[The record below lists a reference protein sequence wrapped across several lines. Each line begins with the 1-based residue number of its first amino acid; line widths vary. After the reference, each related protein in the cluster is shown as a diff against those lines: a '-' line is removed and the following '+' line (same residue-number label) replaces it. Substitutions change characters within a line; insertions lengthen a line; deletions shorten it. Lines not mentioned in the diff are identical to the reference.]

1 MEHRAEDG
9 NDDNRHAPAG
19 RDALAA
25 IAGAAALLVAALG
38 TLSVVDVLPV
48 DLRWCAP
55 LASAWCNVLVVAIG
69 VMVADRAR
77 RHPPAGLRSDLLAA
91 ALRNAFR
98 RKQRQEQE
106 PEQEREQHDNPW
118 PAIAAAIDWR
128 PWAVTA
134 GAAPSAAIALIAWQP
149 PPPVALI
156 RAMAAPEPTLAAGA
170 ACIALAFIT
179 LVAER
184 HQAAAAAGSPVS
196 ASLTRMLRV
205 ALVTAL
211 AAAAAAAWFAFEHR
225 SADGLVRAVA
235 LLNAAVAVEL
245 AVRGALSWFAVPRG
259 AIVPSSAIAGLLR
272 RRPSPLASLGTELRH
287 RYGIDLRQ
295 SWGWRSFV
303 RLLPGALGATAACAW
318 LLTAVVV
325 LTPEQRAV
333 YERFGAPVAVWQ
345 PGLHVGL
352 PWPFGRARIVDNG
365 TVHQVAISGGTNGGG
380 VDNVGTPA
388 ASADGPTPDQLN
400 RLWDAP
406 HPWETTQ
413 VIAGANGDRQN
424 FQIVNADVRVD
435 YRLGP
440 TDADAR
446 AALYRAVDPERTV
459 RVTADR
465 ELLHYLASQTLE
477 SLLETNQAAMADHLK
492 RTIQQ
497 QLDRLQSGVDVI
509 AVVIESV
516 HPPTG
521 AAAAYHDV
529 QAAQIRAQAS
539 VAQARGFAA
548 GLLGNA
554 QQQAL
559 TRIAQAEAQAGDT
572 LSSARVQRIDFDADL
587 VAYRLGGPAF
597 PFEYYLGS
605 LQRGLRNARM
615 TIIDDRLADG
625 TRATVDLRNYSAG
638 DLAGIH

>member
-1 MEHRAEDG
+1 MGQQAEG
-9 NDDNRHAPAG
+9 NDDITGNPAV
-19 RDALAA
+19 RDALAPV
-25 IAGAAALLVAALG
+25 AGAAALLVATLGALG
-38 TLSVVDVLPV
+38 AVDVLPA

-69 VMVADRAR
+69 VLLAGRAR
-77 RHPPAGLRSDLLAA
+77 RHPPEISAA
-91 ALRNAFR
+91 TLIGDWLRNAFS
-98 RKQRQEQE
+98 RKHE
-106 PEQEREQHDNPW
+106 PEHDDNPW

-128 PWAVTA
+128 PWAV
-134 GAAPSAAIALIAWQP
+134 AACGVLSVALAVLACQP
-149 PPPVALI
+149 PSPVMLV
-156 RAMAAPEPTLAAGA
+156 RAMSAPEPTLAAGA
-170 ACIALAFIT
+170 ACIVLAFLT

-184 HQAAAAAGSPVS
+184 HHAAAASRSAVS
-196 ASLTRMLRV
+196 ASLMRVLRV

-211 AAAAAAAWFAFEHR
+211 AGALAAAWFAFRHR
-225 SADGLVRAVA
+225 TADWLVQAVA
-235 LLNAAVAVEL
+235 LLNAAVAAEL
-245 AVRGALSWFAVPRG
+245 TLRGVLSWFAGPRG
-259 AIVPSSAIAGLLR
+259 ALVPTSAIAGLLS
-272 RRPSPLASLGTELRH
+272 RRPSPFASLGAELRH

-303 RLLPGALGATAACAW
+303 RLLPGALAATVACAW

-325 LTPEQRAV
+325 LNPEQRAV

-365 TVHQVAISGGTNGGG
+365 AVHQVAIAGGANDGSADPSP
-380 VDNVGTPA
+380 VP
-388 ASADGPTPDQLN
+388 ADGPTPERLD
-400 RLWDAP
+400 RLWDVP

-435 YRLGP
+435 YRLGL

-446 AALYRAVDPERTV
+446 AALYRAIDPESTV
-459 RVTADR
+459 RTSANR
-465 ELLHYLASQTLE
+465 ELVHYLASHTLE
-477 SLLETNQAAMADHLK
+477 SLLETNQAAMAGQLK
-492 RTIQQ
+492 RAIQQ

-521 AAAAYHDV
+521 AAAAFHDV
-529 QAAQIRAQAS
+529 QAAQIRAQGS

-559 TRIAQAEAQAGDT
+559 ERVAHAEAQAGDT
-572 LSSARVQRIDFDADL
+572 VSSARVQQIDFDADL

-597 PFEYYLGS
+597 PFEYYLDR
-605 LQRGLRNARM
+605 LQHGLRDARM

-625 TRATVDLRNYSAG
+625 TRATVDLRNTPAG

>member
-1 MEHRAEDG
+1 MGQQAEG
-9 NDDNRHAPAG
+9 NDDIPGSPAG
-19 RDALAA
+19 RDALVAV
-25 IAGAAALLVAALG
+25 AGAAALLVAALG
-38 TLSVVDVLPV
+38 TLSAVDVLPA

-55 LASAWCNVLVVAIG
+55 LASAWCNVFVVAIG
-69 VMVADRAR
+69 VLFAGRAH
-77 RHPPAGLRSDLLAA
+77 RHPPEESAASLLADW
-91 ALRNAFR
+91 LGSAFR
-98 RKQRQEQE
+98 RKQE
-106 PEQEREQHDNPW
+106 PEHHDNPW
-118 PAIAAAIDWR
+118 PAIAATIDWR

-134 GAAPSAAIALIAWQP
+134 GAALSVALAMLAWQP
-149 PPPVALI
+149 PSPVMLI

-170 ACIALAFIT
+170 ACIVLAFLT
-179 LVAER
+179 LVSER
-184 HQAAAAAGSPVS
+184 HHAAAAGGSAVA
-196 ASLTRMLRV
+196 ASLTRVLRV

-211 AAAAAAAWFAFEHR
+211 AGAVAAAWFAFQHR
-225 SADGLVRAVA
+225 AADGLVHAVA
-235 LLNAAVAVEL
+235 LLNAAVAAEL
-245 AVRGALSWFAVPRG
+245 AIRGVLSWFAVPRG
-259 AIVPSSAIAGLLR
+259 AVVPTSAIAGLLS
-272 RRPSPLASLGTELRH
+272 RRPAPFASLGAELRH

-325 LTPEQRAV
+325 LNPEQRAV

-365 TVHQVAISGGTNGGG
+365 AVHQVAIAGSANDGGA
-380 VDNVGTPA
+380 DAPA
-388 ASADGPTPDQLN
+388 VRADGPTPERLD
-400 RLWDAP
+400 RLWDVP
-406 HPWETTQ
+406 HPWDTTQ

-446 AALYRAVDPERTV
+446 AALYRTIDPESTV
-459 RVTADR
+459 RVSANR
-465 ELLHYLASQTLE
+465 ELVHYLASHTLE

-492 RTIQQ
+492 RAIQQ
-497 QLDRLQSGVDVI
+497 QLDQLQSGVDVI

-521 AAAAYHDV
+521 AAAAFHDV
-529 QAAQIRAQAS
+529 QAAQIRALGS

-548 GLLGNA
+548 GLLGDA

-559 TRIAQAEAQAGDT
+559 VRVARAEAQAGDT
-572 LSSARVQRIDFDADL
+572 LASARVQRIDFDTEV

-597 PFEYYLGS
+597 PFEYYLDR

-625 TRATVDLRNYSAG
+625 TRATVDLRNTPAG

>member
-1 MEHRAEDG
+1 MGQQAHG
-9 NDDNRHAPAG
+9 NDDIPDSRAG
-19 RDALAA
+19 RDALAPV
-25 IAGAAALLVAALG
+25 AGAAALLGAALA
-38 TLSVVDVLPV
+38 TLSVVDLLPV

-55 LASAWCNVLVVAIG
+55 LASAWCNVLVVALG
-69 VMVADRAR
+69 VLLAERAR
-77 RHPPAGLRSDLLAA
+77 RHPPQGLAAGLLADWLRS
-91 ALRNAFR
+91 AFR
-98 RKQRQEQE
+98 RKQE
-106 PEQEREQHDNPW
+106 PEQYDNPW

-128 PWAVTA
+128 PVAVTA
-134 GAAPSAAIALIAWQP
+134 GAVLSASIAALAWLPPAPVVL
-149 PPPVALI
+149 V
-156 RAMAAPEPTLAAGA
+156 RAMAAPEPTVAAGA
-170 ACIALAFIT
+170 ACIVLAFLT

-184 HQAAAAAGSPVS
+184 HHAATAGTSTVS
-196 ASLTRMLRV
+196 ASLTPMLRM

-211 AAAAAAAWFAFEHR
+211 AGALAAAWFVFLHR
-225 SADGLVRAVA
+225 AADGLVHAVA
-235 LLNAAVAVEL
+235 LLNALVGAEL
-245 AVRGALSWFAVPRG
+245 AVRGVLSWFDVPRG
-259 AIVPSSAIAGLLR
+259 TVVPTSAIAGLLS
-272 RRPSPLASLGTELRH
+272 RRPSPLASLDAELRD

-303 RLLPGALGATAACAW
+303 RLLPGALGATVACAW

-325 LTPEQRAV
+325 LNPEQRAV

-365 TVHQVAISGGTNGGG
+365 AVHQVAIAGSASDDTA
-380 VDNVGTPA
+380 DTRA
-388 ASADGPTPDQLN
+388 APADGPTLERLD
-400 RLWDAP
+400 RLWDVA

-446 AALYRAVDPERTV
+446 AALYRTSDPESTV
-459 RVTADR
+459 RVSANR
-465 ELLHYLASQTLE
+465 ELVHYLASHTLE
-477 SLLETNQAAMADHLK
+477 SLLETNQAAMAEQLK
-492 RTIQQ
+492 RAIQQ
-497 QLDRLQSGVDVI
+497 QLDRLQSGVDVV

-521 AAAAYHDV
+521 AAAAFHDV
-529 QAAQIRAQAS
+529 QAAQIRAQGS

-559 TRIAQAEAQAGDT
+559 VRIAQAEAQAGDT

-597 PFEYYLGS
+597 PFEYYLNK
-605 LQRGLRNARM
+605 LQHGLRNARM

-625 TRATVDLRNYSAG
+625 TRATVDLRNTPAG

>member
-1 MEHRAEDG
+1 MGQQAEG
-9 NDDNRHAPAG
+9 NDDTPCSPAG
-19 RDALAA
+19 RDAFAPVA
-25 IAGAAALLVAALG
+25 RAAALLVAALA
-38 TLSVVDVLPV
+38 TLSAVDFLPV

-69 VMVADRAR
+69 VLLADRAR
-77 RHPPAGLRSDLLAA
+77 RHPPQGSAAGLLKNWLRS
-91 ALRNAFR
+91 AFSH
-98 RKQRQEQE
+98 KQEAQQV
-106 PEQEREQHDNPW
+106 DNPW
-118 PAIAAAIDWR
+118 PAISAAIDWR

-134 GAAPSAAIALIAWQP
+134 GGAFSVALAALAWQP
-149 PPPVALI
+149 PSPAMLV

-170 ACIALAFIT
+170 ACIVLAFLT

-184 HQAAAAAGSPVS
+184 HHAAAASGSAVS
-196 ASLTRMLRV
+196 ASLTRVLRV

-211 AAAAAAAWFAFEHR
+211 GGALAAGWFAFRHLT
-225 SADGLVRAVA
+225 ADWLLQAVA
-235 LLNAAVAVEL
+235 LLNAAVAAEL
-245 AVRGALSWFAVPRG
+245 ALRGVLSWFAVPCG
-259 AIVPSSAIAGLLR
+259 AVVPTSAIAGLLS
-272 RRPSPLASLGTELRH
+272 RRPSPFASLGAELRH
-287 RYGIDLRQ
+287 RYGVDLRQ

-303 RLLPGALGATAACAW
+303 RLLPGALAATVACAW

-325 LTPEQRAV
+325 LNPGQRAV

-365 TVHQVAISGGTNGGG
+365 AVHQVAIAGSANDGSADT
-380 VDNVGTPA
+380 TSEP
-388 ASADGPTPDQLN
+388 ADGPTPERLD
-400 RLWDAP
+400 RLWDVP

-435 YRLGP
+435 YRLGL

-446 AALYRAVDPERTV
+446 SALYRTIDPESTV
-459 RVTADR
+459 RTSANR
-465 ELLHYLASQTLE
+465 ELVHYLASHTLE
-477 SLLETNQAAMADHLK
+477 SLLETNQAAMADQLK
-492 RTIQQ
+492 RAIQQ

-521 AAAAYHDV
+521 AAAAFHDV
-529 QAAQIRAQAS
+529 QAAQIRAQGS

-554 QQQAL
+554 QQQGLERVAH
-559 TRIAQAEAQAGDT
+559 AEAQAVDMV
-572 LSSARVQRIDFDADL
+572 SSAHVQQIDFDADL

-597 PFEYYLGS
+597 PFEYYLDR
-605 LQRGLRNARM
+605 LQRGLRNPRM

-625 TRATVDLRNYSAG
+625 SRATVDLRNTPAG

>member
-1 MEHRAEDG
+1 MGQQAEG
-9 NDDNRHAPAG
+9 HDDIPGTPAG
-19 RDALAA
+19 REALLPV
-25 IAGAAALLVAALG
+25 AGAAALLAVALG
-38 TLSVVDVLPV
+38 TLGAVDFLPV

-69 VMVADRAR
+69 VLLGDRGRRVA
-77 RHPPAGLRSDLLAA
+77 PPGSAAGLLAAGLR
-91 ALRNAFR
+91 RVFPG
-98 RKQRQEQE
+98 KQE
-106 PEQEREQHDNPW
+106 PEQSDNPW
-118 PAIAAAIDWR
+118 PALAAAIDWR

-134 GAAPSAAIALIAWQP
+134 GAGLSVAMAALAWQP
-149 PPPVALI
+149 PSLPMLI

-170 ACIALAFIT
+170 ACVALAFLT
-179 LVAER
+179 LVTER
-184 HQAAAAAGSPVS
+184 HHAVAASRSAVS

-205 ALVTAL
+205 ALATAL
-211 AAAAAAAWFAFEHR
+211 AGVLAAAWFAFRHR
-225 SADGLVRAVA
+225 TADWLVQAAA
-235 LLNAAVAVEL
+235 LFNTAVAVEL
-245 AVRGALSWFAVPRG
+245 AVRGVLSWFAVPRG
-259 AIVPSSAIAGLLR
+259 AVVPASAIAGLLS
-272 RRPSPLASLGTELRH
+272 RRPAPFASIGAELRH

-303 RLLPGALGATAACAW
+303 RLLPAALGATVAAAW

-325 LTPEQRAV
+325 LNPEQRAV

-365 TVHQVAISGGTNGGG
+365 AVHQVAIAGSTNEGG
-380 VDNVGTPA
+380 VDTRAVP
-388 ASADGPTPDQLN
+388 ADGPTPEGLD
-400 RLWDAP
+400 RLWDAA
-406 HPWETTQ
+406 HPGETTQ

-435 YRLGP
+435 YRLGS

-446 AALYRAVDPERTV
+446 AALYRTIEPESTV
-459 RVTADR
+459 RASASR
-465 ELLHYLASQTLE
+465 ELVHYLASHTLE
-477 SLLETNQAAMADHLK
+477 SLLETNQAVMADRLK
-492 RTIQQ
+492 RAIQQ
-497 QLDRLQSGVDVI
+497 QLDRLQSGVDVV

-521 AAAAYHDV
+521 AAAAFHDV
-529 QAAQIRAQAS
+529 QAAQIRAQGS

-554 QQQAL
+554 RQQAL
-559 TRIAQAEAQAGDT
+559 VRIAQAEAQAGDT
-572 LSSARVQRIDFDADL
+572 LSSARVQQIDFDADL

-597 PFEYYLGS
+597 PFEYYLDR

-615 TIIDDRLADG
+615 TILDDRLADG
-625 TRATVDLRNYSAG
+625 TRATVDLRNTPAG

>member
-1 MEHRAEDG
+1 MGQQAEG
-9 NDDNRHAPAG
+9 SDNTPDSPAG
-19 RDALAA
+19 RGDALVPVAW
-25 IAGAAALLVAALG
+25 AAALLVAALG
-38 TLSVVDVLPV
+38 TLSAVDILPV

-69 VMVADRAR
+69 V
-77 RHPPAGLRSDLLAA
+77 LLAA
-91 ALRNAFR
+91 RPRRRPPEGFAASLASLLVDGLRDAFR
-98 RKQRQEQE
+98 RK
-106 PEQEREQHDNPW
+106 PDSERHDNPW

-134 GAAPSAAIALIAWQP
+134 SAALSVAIAALAWQSP
-149 PPPVALI
+149 SPAMLV

-170 ACIALAFIT
+170 ACIVLAFLT

-184 HQAAAAAGSPVS
+184 HHAAAAHASPVS
-196 ASLTRMLRV
+196 ASLMQLLRV

-211 AAAAAAAWFAFEHR
+211 AGALAAAWFAFRHR
-225 SADGLVRAVA
+225 AADWLVHGVA
-235 LLNAAVAVEL
+235 LLNAAVAAEL
-245 AVRGALSWFAVPRG
+245 AIRGALSWFAVPRD
-259 AIVPSSAIAGLLR
+259 AVVPTSAIAGLLS
-272 RRPSPLASLGTELRH
+272 RRPSPFASLGAELRH

-325 LTPEQRAV
+325 LNPQQRAV
-333 YERFGAPVAVWQ
+333 NERFGAPVAVWQ

-365 TVHQVAISGGTNGGG
+365 AVHQVAIAGSASDGGA
-380 VDNVGTPA
+380 DTPVVP
-388 ASADGPTPDQLN
+388 ADGPTPERLN

-446 AALYRAVDPERTV
+446 AALYRTSDPESTV
-459 RVTADR
+459 RVNASR
-465 ELLHYLASQTLE
+465 ELVHYLASHTLE
-477 SLLETNQAAMADHLK
+477 SLLETNQAAMAEQLK
-492 RTIQQ
+492 RAIQQ

-521 AAAAYHDV
+521 AAAAFHDV
-529 QAAQIRAQAS
+529 QAAQIRAQGS

-587 VAYRLGGPAF
+587 IAYRLGGPAF
-597 PFEYYLGS
+597 PFEYYLDR

-625 TRATVDLRNYSAG
+625 TRATVDLRNTPAG

>member
-1 MEHRAEDG
+1 MGQQAQG
-9 NDDNRHAPAG
+9 NDDIPDSRAG
-19 RDALAA
+19 RDALAPV
-25 IAGAAALLVAALG
+25 AGAAALLGAALA
-38 TLSVVDVLPV
+38 TLSVVDLLPV

-69 VMVADRAR
+69 VLLAERAR
-77 RHPPAGLRSDLLAA
+77 RHPPQGLAAGLLANWLRS
-91 ALRNAFR
+91 AFR
-98 RKQRQEQE
+98 RKQATGQY
-106 PEQEREQHDNPW
+106 DNPW

-128 PWAVTA
+128 PVAVTA
-134 GAAPSAAIALIAWQP
+134 GAVLSVVIAALAWLPPAPVML
-149 PPPVALI
+149 V

-170 ACIALAFIT
+170 AGLVLAFLT

-184 HQAAAAAGSPVS
+184 HHAATAGTSAVS
-196 ASLTRMLRV
+196 ASLTRMLRM

-211 AAAAAAAWFAFEHR
+211 AGALAAAWFVFLHR
-225 SADGLVRAVA
+225 AADGLVHVVA
-235 LLNAAVAVEL
+235 LLNALVAAEL
-245 AVRGALSWFAVPRG
+245 AVRGVLSWFDVPRG
-259 AIVPSSAIAGLLR
+259 AVVPTSAIAGLLS
-272 RRPSPLASLGTELRH
+272 RRPSPLASLDAELRD

-303 RLLPGALGATAACAW
+303 RLLPGALGATVACAW

-325 LTPEQRAV
+325 LNPEQRAV

-365 TVHQVAISGGTNGGG
+365 AVHQVAIAGSANDDTA
-380 VDNVGTPA
+380 DTRA
-388 ASADGPTPDQLN
+388 APTDGPTPERLN
-400 RLWDAP
+400 RLWDVA

-446 AALYRAVDPERTV
+446 AALYRTSDPDSTV
-459 RVTADR
+459 RVSANR
-465 ELLHYLASQTLE
+465 ELVHYLASHTLE
-477 SLLETNQAAMADHLK
+477 SLLETNQAAMAEQLK
-492 RTIQQ
+492 RATQQ
-497 QLDRLQSGVDVI
+497 QLDRLESGVDVV

-521 AAAAYHDV
+521 AAAAFHDV
-529 QAAQIRAQAS
+529 QAAQIRAQGS

-559 TRIAQAEAQAGDT
+559 VRIAQAEAQAGDT
-572 LSSARVQRIDFDADL
+572 LSSARVQQIDFDADL

-597 PFEYYLGS
+597 AFEYYLNK
-605 LQRGLRNARM
+605 LQHGLRNARM

-625 TRATVDLRNYSAG
+625 TRATVDLRNTPAG

>member
-1 MEHRAEDG
+1 MRQQAEG
-9 NDDNRHAPAG
+9 NDDNPGSPAG
-19 RDALAA
+19 RDALAPV
-25 IAGAAALLVAALG
+25 AGAAAVLVVALG
-38 TLSVVDVLPV
+38 TLGAVDLLPA

-69 VMVADRAR
+69 VLLAHRAR
-77 RHPPAGLRSDLLAA
+77 RPLPEGTAVTLIGDWLRS
-91 ALRNAFR
+91 AFS
-98 RKQRQEQE
+98 RKQE
-106 PEQEREQHDNPW
+106 PEDDDNPW

-128 PWAVTA
+128 PWAVAA
-134 GAAPSAAIALIAWQP
+134 GGVLSAALAALAWQP
-149 PPPVALI
+149 PSPAMLV

-170 ACIALAFIT
+170 ACIVLAFLT

-184 HQAAAAAGSPVS
+184 HHAAAASGSAVS
-196 ASLTRMLRV
+196 ASLKRVLRV

-211 AAAAAAAWFAFEHR
+211 AGALAAAWFAFRHR
-225 SADGLVRAVA
+225 TADRLVHAVA
-235 LLNAAVAVEL
+235 LLNAAVAAEL
-245 AVRGALSWFAVPRG
+245 ALRGVLTWFAVPRG
-259 AIVPSSAIAGLLR
+259 AVVPTSAIAGLLS
-272 RRPSPLASLGTELRH
+272 RRPSPFASLGAELRH

-303 RLLPGALGATAACAW
+303 RLLPAALVATAACAW

-325 LTPEQRAV
+325 LNPEQRAV

-365 TVHQVAISGGTNGGG
+365 AVHQVAIAGSANDGSA
-380 VDNVGTPA
+380 DTPPVP
-388 ASADGPTPDQLN
+388 ADGPTPERID
-400 RLWDAP
+400 RLWDVP

-435 YRLGP
+435 YRLGL

-446 AALYRAVDPERTV
+446 AALYRTIDPESTV
-459 RVTADR
+459 RTSANR
-465 ELLHYLASQTLE
+465 ELVHYLASHTLE
-477 SLLETNQAAMADHLK
+477 SLLETNQAAMADQLK
-492 RTIQQ
+492 RAIQQ

-521 AAAAYHDV
+521 AAAAFHDV
-529 QAAQIRAQAS
+529 QAAQIRAQGS

-559 TRIAQAEAQAGDT
+559 ERVAHAEAQAGDT
-572 LSSARVQRIDFDADL
+572 VSSARVQQIDFDADL

-597 PFEYYLGS
+597 PFEYYLDR
-605 LQRGLRNARM
+605 LQRGLSNARM

-625 TRATVDLRNYSAG
+625 TRATVDLRNTPAG

>member
-1 MEHRAEDG
+1 MGQQAEG
-9 NDDNRHAPAG
+9 NDDIPGSPAG
-19 RDALAA
+19 RDALAPV
-25 IAGAAALLVAALG
+25 AGAAALLVAALG
-38 TLSVVDVLPV
+38 MLSTVDMLPA

-55 LASAWCNVLVVAIG
+55 LASAWCNVFVVAIG
-69 VMVADRAR
+69 VLLAQRGR
-77 RHPPAGLRSDLLAA
+77 RHPPEGSVAPLLANW
-91 ALRNAFR
+91 LRGAVR
-98 RKQRQEQE
+98 RKQAPESE
-106 PEQEREQHDNPW
+106 PASAHDDNPW

-134 GAAPSAAIALIAWQP
+134 GAGFSVALAAFAWQP
-149 PPPVALI
+149 PSPAMLV
-156 RAMAAPEPTLAAGA
+156 RAMAAPEPTFAAGA
-170 ACIALAFIT
+170 ACIVLAFLT

-184 HQAAAAAGSPVS
+184 HHAAAARTSAVA

-205 ALVTAL
+205 ALATALAGAL
-211 AAAAAAAWFAFEHR
+211 AAAWFVFRHR
-225 SADGLVRAVA
+225 TADGLVHALA
-235 LLNAAVAVEL
+235 LLNAAIAAEL
-245 AVRGALSWFAVPRG
+245 ALRGVLSWFAAPRG
-259 AIVPSSAIAGLLR
+259 AIVPTSALAGLLS
-272 RRPSPLASLGTELRH
+272 RRPSPFASLGAELRD

-303 RLLPGALGATAACAW
+303 RLLPGALAATVACAW

-325 LTPEQRAV
+325 LNPEQRAV

-365 TVHQVAISGGTNGGG
+365 AVHQVAIAGSASDGGA
-380 VDNVGTPA
+380 DAPPLP
-388 ASADGPTPDQLN
+388 ADGPTPERLD

-406 HPWETTQ
+406 HPWDTTQ

-435 YRLGP
+435 YRVGP

-446 AALYRAVDPERTV
+446 AALYRTIDPESTV
-459 RVTADR
+459 RASANR
-465 ELLHYLASQTLE
+465 ELVHYLSSHTLE
-477 SLLETNQAAMADHLK
+477 SLLETNQAAMADQLK
-492 RTIQQ
+492 RALQQ

-521 AAAAYHDV
+521 AAAAFHDV
-529 QAAQIRAQAS
+529 QAAQIRAQGS

-559 TRIAQAEAQAGDT
+559 ERIAHAEAQAGDT
-572 LSSARVQRIDFDADL
+572 VSSARVQQIDFDADV

-597 PFEYYLGS
+597 PFEYYLDR
-605 LQRGLRNARM
+605 LQRGLLNARM

-625 TRATVDLRNYSAG
+625 TRATVDLRNTPAG

>member
-1 MEHRAEDG
+1 MGQQAEG
-9 NDDNRHAPAG
+9 NDDIPGSPAG
-19 RDALAA
+19 RDALVAV
-25 IAGAAALLVAALG
+25 AGAAALLVAALG
-38 TLSVVDVLPV
+38 TLSAVDVLPA

-55 LASAWCNVLVVAIG
+55 LASAWCNVFVVAIG
-69 VMVADRAR
+69 VLLAGRAR
-77 RHPPAGLRSDLLAA
+77 RHPPEESAASLLVDW
-91 ALRNAFR
+91 LGSAFR
-98 RKQRQEQE
+98 RKQE
-106 PEQEREQHDNPW
+106 PEHHDNPW

-134 GAAPSAAIALIAWQP
+134 GAALSVALAMLAWQP
-149 PPPVALI
+149 PSPVMLI

-170 ACIALAFIT
+170 ACIVLAFLT
-179 LVAER
+179 LVSER
-184 HQAAAAAGSPVS
+184 HHAAAAGGSAVA
-196 ASLTRMLRV
+196 ASLTRVLRV

-211 AAAAAAAWFAFEHR
+211 AGAIAAAWFAFQHR
-225 SADGLVRAVA
+225 AADGLVHAVA
-235 LLNAAVAVEL
+235 LLNAAVAAEL
-245 AVRGALSWFAVPRG
+245 AIRGVLSWFAVPRG
-259 AIVPSSAIAGLLR
+259 AVVPTSAIAGLLS
-272 RRPSPLASLGTELRH
+272 RRPSPFASLGAELRH

-303 RLLPGALGATAACAW
+303 RLLPGALGATVACAW

-325 LTPEQRAV
+325 LNPEQRAV

-365 TVHQVAISGGTNGGG
+365 AVHQVAIAGSANDGGADARA
-380 VDNVGTPA
+380 VP
-388 ASADGPTPDQLN
+388 ADGPTPERLD
-400 RLWDAP
+400 RLWDVP
-406 HPWETTQ
+406 HPWDTTQ

-446 AALYRAVDPERTV
+446 AALYRTIDPESTV
-459 RVTADR
+459 RVSANR
-465 ELLHYLASQTLE
+465 ELVHYLASHTLE

-492 RTIQQ
+492 RAIQQ
-497 QLDRLQSGVDVI
+497 QLDQLQSGVDVI
-509 AVVIESV
+509 SVVIESV

-521 AAAAYHDV
+521 AAAAFHDV
-529 QAAQIRAQAS
+529 QAAQIRALGS

-548 GLLGNA
+548 GLLGDA

-559 TRIAQAEAQAGDT
+559 VRVARAEAQAGDT
-572 LSSARVQRIDFDADL
+572 LASARVQRIDFDAEV

-597 PFEYYLGS
+597 PFEYYLDR

-625 TRATVDLRNYSAG
+625 TRATVDLRNTPAG

>member
-1 MEHRAEDG
+1 MGQQAADH
-9 NDDNRHAPAG
+9 DDIPGSPSGRVGLAPVAC
-19 RDALAA
+19 
-25 IAGAAALLVAALG
+25 AAALLVAALA
-38 TLSVVDVLPV
+38 TLSVVGVLPV

-69 VMVADRAR
+69 VMLADRAR
-77 RHPPAGLRSDLLAA
+77 SRPPAGLRVDLLSA
-91 ALRNAFR
+91 ALRGAFR
-98 RKQRQEQE
+98 RRQEQE
-106 PEQEREQHDNPW
+106 QEPAHHDNPW
-118 PAIAAAIDWR
+118 PAIVTAIDWR

-134 GAAPSAAIALIAWQP
+134 CAVLAAAIATIASRPLP
-149 PPPVALI
+149 PATLI
-156 RAMAAPEPTLAAGA
+156 RAMAAPEATLAAGA
-170 ACIALAFIT
+170 SCLVLAFLT

-184 HQAAAAAGSPVS
+184 HHASAAARSPAS

-211 AAAAAAAWFAFEHR
+211 AGAAAAAWFAVQR
-225 SADGLVRAVA
+225 RPADWLVRAVA
-235 LLNAAVAVEL
+235 LLNAAVAAEL
-245 AVRGALSWFAVPRG
+245 AVRGVLSWFAVPRD
-259 AIVPSSAIAGLLR
+259 AFVPVSAIAGLLR
-272 RRPSPLASLGTELRH
+272 RRPSPLASLGAELRH

-303 RLLPGALGATAACAW
+303 RLLPVALGTTVVCAW

-325 LTPEQRAV
+325 LNPEQRAV

-352 PWPFGRARIVDNG
+352 PWPFGRARVVDNG
-365 TVHQVAISGGTNGGG
+365 TVHQVAIAGGANDGSIPI
-380 VDNVGTPA
+380 PA
-388 ASADGPTPDQLN
+388 ASADGPTPERFN
-400 RLWDAP
+400 RLWDTP

-424 FQIVNADVRVD
+424 FQIVNADVRID
-435 YRLGP
+435 YRLGS

-446 AALYRAVDPERTV
+446 AALYRTIDPESTV
-459 RVTADR
+459 RASANR
-465 ELLHYLASQTLE
+465 ELVHYLASHTLE
-477 SLLETNQAAMADHLK
+477 SLLETNQAAMADSLK
-492 RTIQQ
+492 RAIQQ

-509 AVVIESV
+509 AVVIESL

-521 AAAAYHDV
+521 AAAAFHDL
-529 QAAQIRAQAS
+529 QAAQIRAQGS
-539 VAQARGFAA
+539 IAQARGFAA

-559 TRIAQAEAQAGDT
+559 VRIAQAEAQAGDT
-572 LSSARVQRIDFDADL
+572 LSSARVQQIDFDADL

-597 PFEYYLGS
+597 PFEYYLNK
-605 LQRGLRNARM
+605 LQHGLRNARM

-625 TRATVDLRNYSAG
+625 TRATVDLRNTPAG

>member
-1 MEHRAEDG
+1 MGQQPEGH
-9 NDDNRHAPAG
+9 DDIPDIPAG
-19 RDALAA
+19 RKALAPV
-25 IAGAAALLVAALG
+25 AGAAALLAVTLG
-38 TLSVVDVLPV
+38 TLGAVDFLPV

-69 VMVADRAR
+69 VLLAGRTR
-77 RHPPAGLRSDLLAA
+77 RHLPEGSAATLIGAWLRY
-91 ALRNAFR
+91 AFS
-98 RKQRQEQE
+98 RKQG
-106 PEQEREQHDNPW
+106 PEQYNNPW

-128 PWAVTA
+128 PWCVTA
-134 GAAPSAAIALIAWQP
+134 CAALSVAMAALAWQP
-149 PPPVALI
+149 PSALMLI
-156 RAMAAPEPTLAAGA
+156 GAMAAPEPTLAAGA
-170 ACIALAFIT
+170 ACLVLAFLT
-179 LVAER
+179 LVTER
-184 HQAAAAAGSPVS
+184 HHTVAASRSAVS
-196 ASLTRMLRV
+196 ASLTRTLRV
-205 ALVTAL
+205 ALATAL
-211 AAAAAAAWFAFEHR
+211 AGVLAAAWFAFRHR
-225 SADGLVRAVA
+225 TADWLVQAAA
-235 LLNAAVAVEL
+235 LFNAAVAAEL
-245 AVRGALSWFAVPRG
+245 AVRGVLWWFAVPRG
-259 AIVPSSAIAGLLR
+259 AVVPTSAIAGLLSR
-272 RRPSPLASLGTELRH
+272 QPAPLASLGAELRH

-303 RLLPGALGATAACAW
+303 RLLPVALGATVAAAW

-325 LTPEQRAV
+325 LSPDQRAV

-345 PGLHVGL
+345 PGLHIGL
-352 PWPFGRARIVDNG
+352 PWPFGRTRIVDNG
-365 TVHQVAISGGTNGGG
+365 AVHQIAIAGSANGGG
-380 VDNVGTPA
+380 ADPRAVP
-388 ASADGPTPDQLN
+388 ADGPTPDGLN

-406 HPWETTQ
+406 HPGETTQ

-446 AALYRAVDPERTV
+446 AALYRTTDPESTV
-459 RVTADR
+459 RVSANR
-465 ELLHYLASQTLE
+465 ELVHYLASHTLE
-477 SLLETNQAAMADHLK
+477 SLLETDQAAMADQLK
-492 RTIQQ
+492 RAIQQ

-521 AAAAYHDV
+521 AAAAFHDV
-529 QAAQIRAQAS
+529 QAAQIRAQGS
-539 VAQARGFAA
+539 IAQARGFAA

-559 TRIAQAEAQAGDT
+559 VRIAQAEAQAGDT
-572 LSSARVQRIDFDADL
+572 LSAARVQQIDFDADL

-597 PFEYYLGS
+597 PFEYYLDR
-605 LQRGLRNARM
+605 LQRGLRSARM

-625 TRATVDLRNYSAG
+625 TRATVDLRNTPAG

>member
-1 MEHRAEDG
+1 MGQQAEG
-9 NDDNRHAPAG
+9 NDDIPGSPAG
-19 RDALAA
+19 RDALVAV
-25 IAGAAALLVAALG
+25 AGAAALLVAALG
-38 TLSVVDVLPV
+38 TLSAVDVLPA

-55 LASAWCNVLVVAIG
+55 LASAWCNVFVVAIG
-69 VMVADRAR
+69 VLFAGRAR
-77 RHPPAGLRSDLLAA
+77 RHPPEESAASLLADW
-91 ALRNAFR
+91 LGSAFR
-98 RKQRQEQE
+98 RKQE
-106 PEQEREQHDNPW
+106 PEHHDNPW

-134 GAAPSAAIALIAWQP
+134 GAALSVALAMLAWQP
-149 PPPVALI
+149 PSPVMLI

-170 ACIALAFIT
+170 ACIVLAFLT
-179 LVAER
+179 LVSER
-184 HQAAAAAGSPVS
+184 HHAAAASGSAVA
-196 ASLTRMLRV
+196 ASLTRVLRV

-211 AAAAAAAWFAFEHR
+211 AGAVAAAWFAFQHR
-225 SADGLVRAVA
+225 AADGLVHAVA
-235 LLNAAVAVEL
+235 LLNAAVAAEL
-245 AVRGALSWFAVPRG
+245 AIRGVLSWFAVPRG
-259 AIVPSSAIAGLLR
+259 AVVPTSAIAGLLS
-272 RRPSPLASLGTELRH
+272 RRPAPFASLGAELRH

-325 LTPEQRAV
+325 LNPEQRAV

-345 PGLHVGL
+345 PGLHIGL

-365 TVHQVAISGGTNGGG
+365 AVHQVAIAGSANDGGADARA
-380 VDNVGTPA
+380 VL
-388 ASADGPTPDQLN
+388 ADGPTPERLD
-400 RLWDAP
+400 RLWDVP
-406 HPWETTQ
+406 HPWDTTQ

-446 AALYRAVDPERTV
+446 AALYRTIDPESTV
-459 RVTADR
+459 RVSANR
-465 ELLHYLASQTLE
+465 ELVHYLASHTLE

-492 RTIQQ
+492 RAIQQ
-497 QLDRLQSGVDVI
+497 QLDQLQSGVDVI

-521 AAAAYHDV
+521 AAAAFHDV
-529 QAAQIRAQAS
+529 QAAQIRALGS

-548 GLLGNA
+548 GLLGDA

-559 TRIAQAEAQAGDT
+559 VRVARAEAQAGDT
-572 LSSARVQRIDFDADL
+572 LASARVQRIDFDADV

-597 PFEYYLGS
+597 PFEYYLDR

-625 TRATVDLRNYSAG
+625 TRATVDLRNTPAG

>member
-1 MEHRAEDG
+1 MGQQAEGSENNPDS
-9 NDDNRHAPAG
+9 PAG
-19 RDALAA
+19 RDALVPVAW
-25 IAGAAALLVAALG
+25 AAALLVAALG
-38 TLSVVDVLPV
+38 TLSAVDILPV

-69 VMVADRAR
+69 V
-77 RHPPAGLRSDLLAA
+77 LLAA
-91 ALRNAFR
+91 RPRRRPPDGFTAALLVDALRDAFR
-98 RKQRQEQE
+98 RK
-106 PEQEREQHDNPW
+106 PEAEHHDHPW
-118 PAIAAAIDWR
+118 PAIVAAIDWR

-134 GAAPSAAIALIAWQP
+134 SAVLSVAIAALAWQAP
-149 PPPVALI
+149 PPATLI

-170 ACIALAFIT
+170 ACIVLAFLT

-184 HQAAAAAGSPVS
+184 HHAAAANASPVS
-196 ASLTRMLRV
+196 ASLMQVLRV

-211 AAAAAAAWFAFEHR
+211 AGALAAAWFAFQHR
-225 SADGLVRAVA
+225 AADWLVHGVA
-235 LLNAAVAVEL
+235 LLNAGVAAEL
-245 AVRGALSWFAVPRG
+245 AIRGVLSWFAVPRG
-259 AIVPSSAIAGLLR
+259 AIVPTSAIAGLLS
-272 RRPSPLASLGTELRH
+272 RRPSPFASLGAELRH

-303 RLLPGALGATAACAW
+303 RLLPGALGATVACAW
-318 LLTAVVV
+318 LLTAMVV
-325 LTPEQRAV
+325 LNPEQRAV

-365 TVHQVAISGGTNGGG
+365 AVHQVAIAGSATDGSA
-380 VDNVGTPA
+380 DTPA
-388 ASADGPTPDQLN
+388 VPADGPTPERLN

-413 VIAGANGDRQN
+413 VIAGANGDHQN

-435 YRLGP
+435 YRVGP

-446 AALYRAVDPERTV
+446 AALYRTIDSESTV
-459 RVTADR
+459 RMSASR
-465 ELLHYLASQTLE
+465 ELVHYLASHTLE

-492 RTIQQ
+492 RAIQQ

-521 AAAAYHDV
+521 AAAAFHDV
-529 QAAQIRAQAS
+529 QAAQIRAQGS

-587 VAYRLGGPAF
+587 IAYRLGGPAF
-597 PFEYYLGS
+597 PFEYYLDR

-625 TRATVDLRNYSAG
+625 TRATVDLRNTPAG